1 MGYMKEIAKLLG
13 VEFGERFGLLD
24 SWGDWVRNDNGDR
37 IDNCYLN
44 ECGMIVDNSIRD
56 DMFDGVFYLDDLLTG
71 NYTITKQFDN
81 TNDIY

>member
-1 MGYMKEIAKLLG
+1 MGYMKEIAKLLE

-24 SWGDWVRNDNGDR
+24 RWGDWVKNDNGDR

-44 ECGMIVDNSIRD
+44 EYGVGVDDSIRD
-56 DMFDGVFYLDDLLTG
+56 DIFDGVFYLDGLLTG
-71 NYTITKQFDN
+71 NYMITKQFDN